1 MERQEAVFLKL
12 LRFQSSAPPLSW
24 ASGGMASQQI
34 PTPSHFVAHSP
45 AQSLTWLKAQPG
57 QRKVLEEV
65 PPTSRGSLS
74 PARGLCWC
82 PSSGP
87 PSPEGASLS
96 ADGPGTG
103 IK

>member
-1 MERQEAVFLKL
+1 MEEQEAISRTPQISFSWPHYFCG
-12 LRFQSSAPPLSW
+12 RPMDWIASRSRRPP
-24 ASGGMASQQI
+24 I
-34 PTPSHFVAHSP
+34 PWSTALPVP
-45 AQSLTWLKAQPG
+45 YLAQSAAS

-74 PARGLCWC
+74 PARGLCWR
-82 PSSGP
+82 PSSRPP
-87 PSPEGASLS
+87 PSPDGASLS